1 MTAAQRAVNVTR
13 PRVWSL
19 GASLRAVVRSAIFV
33 LKMTPL
39 RPNPI
44 DRLTARPVIETFTYA
59 TGADRGQAQ
68 LYRPRSAGPHPA
80 VVVALGVIPVDYTHP
95 MVTSLGE
102 GLARSGFAALLHW
115 SPTMRDL
122 RLDPR
127 PIAEITTAYDALVAQ
142 PYADA
147 TRSGLMGV
155 CVGASYAL
163 IAAADPKIRDRVRFV
178 FAYAPYS
185 SIWTLAVDIAS
196 ASRTLGDTRE
206 PWDVDPLTWK
216 TYVRSVTDWLVPE
229 EAGRLREAFED
240 RIAWNATKTVIVHS
254 APRVPLDPSELSDDA
269 RSVVR
274 LLRAGADDVEA
285 ALRELPTRA
294 KALLTAMSPLT
305 YVNDITAPRIM
316 LLHDRYDHVIPVGE
330 SRRLWDVLSGRPGAS
345 YVEMGLRHLRMPNG
359 LSPLRLA
366 REIGKTYLA
375 WYPLFRETAAG
386 ARRP

>member
-1 MTAAQRAVNVTR
+1 MTVAHRAVDVTR
-13 PRVWSL
+13 PRVSSL
-19 GASLRAVVRSAIFV
+19 SGNVRAVMRSAIFV

-39 RPNPI
+39 RPNPV
-44 DRLTARPVIETFTYA
+44 DRLTAQPVIETFTYA
-59 TGADRGQAQ
+59 TDAGRGQAQ
-68 LYRPRSAGPHPA
+68 LYRPPSAGPHPA
-80 VVVALGVIPVDYTHP
+80 VVVALGVVPVDYTHP
-95 MVTSLGE
+95 MVASLGE

-127 PIAEITTAYDALVAQ
+127 PIAELAYAYDALVAQ
-142 PYADA
+142 PYADE

-196 ASRTLGDTRE
+196 ASRTLGDSRE

-229 EAGRLREAFED
+229 EARRLREAFED
-240 RIAWNATKTVIVHS
+240 RIAWNATKTMIVHS
-254 APRVPLDPSELSDDA
+254 PPKVQLDPSELSDDA
-269 RSVVR
+269 RAVLR
-274 LLRAGADDVEA
+274 LLRADADGVDA
-285 ALRELPTRA
+285 ALRELPPRA
-294 KALLTAMSPLT
+294 KTLLTAMSPLM
-305 YVNDITAPRIM
+305 YANDITAPRIM

-330 SRRLWDVLSGRPGAS
+330 SRRLWAVLAGRPGAS
-345 YVEMGLRHLRMPNG
+345 YAEMGLQHLRMPKG
-359 LSPLRLA
+359 LSPLRLV

-386 ARRP
+386 SPRP